1 MRFVHKIRI
10 VTTIVLMAGAL
21 PCHADGNDGE
31 DVPADKTPVETPA
44 ETPAGTP
51 PEGFVDLLPHGS
63 LAYWQGRFV
72 NPPAEK
78 RMIQLRRR
86 RLQWLADR
94 DMTVHWRSCKG
105 ELAYDGR
112 GKNIRTVKEYRDFEL
127 YLDWK
132 IGQGAN
138 ATVYLRSTPAVKI
151 WDTSLERLGAEVGS
165 GGLYFKR
172 AGSSKPLVKAD
183 RPVGEWNQFRIK
195 MVGDRVT
202 VWLNDQMVVDNEILE
217 NPWVRGA
224 AVFPQGHIELE
235 GARSALQ
242 IRNIYVRELP

>member
-1 MRFVHKIRI
+1 MTRFVHPIRLAAAA
-10 VTTIVLMAGAL
+10 VLLAVVA
-21 PCHADGNDGE
+21 PTPASAAE
-31 DVPADKTPVETPA
+31 DDPPANKTPATNSVTEL
-44 ETPAGTP
+44 

-63 LAYWQGRFV
+63 LTQYWQGRFA
-72 NPPAEK
+72 NPLVEK
-78 RMIQLRRR
+78 RMLHIRRR

-94 DMTVHWRSCKG
+94 DMAVHWNACKG

-112 GKNIRTVKEYRDFEL
+112 GKNIRTRNEYRDFEL

-138 ATVYLRSTPAVKI
+138 TTLYLRSTPAIKI

-165 GGLYFKR
+165 GGLYFTS
-172 AGSSKPLVKAD
+172 AGESKPLVKAD

-202 VWLNDQMVVDNEILE
+202 VWLNDQLVVDNQVLE
-217 NPWVRGA
+217 NHWVRGA

-235 GARSALQ
+235 GSRSAVQ
-242 IRNIYVRELP
+242 YRNIFLRVLP